1 MSHRKAL
8 SILNTITANACR
20 CPAHSLNYGSTAAKT
35 AAKMEYA
42 FEMSSSIV
50 RFGPGVSGELGADL
64 HNMGAKVVCVVTDKN
79 VVKLKSVKTAFDALK
94 RHGIE
99 FDVYDQTRI
108 EPTDESLWQAVQF
121 ARAKEFDAFVAI
133 GGGSSIDTCKAA
145 NLFASDKQAEF
156 LDYVNKPVGKG
167 KEVNIK
173 LKPLIAIPTTGGT
186 GSETT
191 GVVIFDCKKLHCKT
205 GISSKYLKP
214 TLGLIDPIHTLTQPE
229 RVTAYSGFDVFC
241 HALESFTA
249 IDYRQR
255 DLAPSD
261 PSLRPP
267 YQGRNPISDVWARF
281 ALHTIRDNLMP
292 AIYQSGNLR
301 ARSRMHLASTMAGI
315 GFGNAGVHL
324 PHALSYPIS
333 GMVRQFHP
341 NDYNVDYPLIPHGLS
356 VVMTAPAVFEF
367 LGTTCPDRHL
377 EAASLLGADVSNAHA
392 IDAGKILGDTIRE
405 YMQRAGIE
413 NGLRSLGF
421 SNNDIPI
428 LVKGTLPQ
436 ERITKLAPRTQTE
449 EHLAKLFEKSM
460 EIY

>member
-333 GMVRQFHP
+333 
-341 NDYNVDYPLIPHGLS
+341 
-356 VVMTAPAVFEF
+356 VMTAPAVFEF